1 MDAAVTRAYELLDAQ
16 PAAVRA
22 LLPDGCDVIDAH
34 THLGLDEDGMTLSL
48 ADHLATMDGAG
59 VAGAFVFALNEPDRF
74 PAYRTPND
82 RVLAWAAE
90 APERLWPFVRLS
102 LDEDPIAEAERC
114 LERGARGIKMHPRA
128 QRFRVNDP
136 RLEDVFALAAE
147 RRIPVLIHAGRGLP
161 AGMALELAH
170 VAERHPEASLIL
182 AHLAIAEQGRI
193 GRAANGQPNV
203 FFDTSAWSPV
213 DQLHLLSL
221 VAPEQILWASD
232 IPYGAPLAAQRLLLG
247 ALGRSEIAIETVRG
261 IFGGTARGLLE
272 GRRPAQL
279 SAPVG
284 PAKIELGYSRARVL
298 VYLSSATPML
308 WLGQRDPVGF
318 LGLAEAA
325 CDDEGDDLA
334 EVGELI
340 RATAA
345 LLDHVTAD
353 GPPTQANRY
362 LVWRLLSFA
371 QTKAAFD

>member
-16 PAAVRA
+16 HASVRA
-22 LLPDGCDVIDAH
+22 LLPDGCEVIDAH
-34 THLGLDEDGMTLSL
+34 THLGLDEDGTTLSL
-48 ADHLATMDGAG
+48 EDHLATMDGGG
-59 VAGAFVFALNEPDRF
+59 VAGAFVFALNEPDRA
-74 PAYRTPND
+74 PAYRKPND

-102 LDEDPIAEAERC
+102 LDEEPIAEAERC
-114 LERGARGIKMHPRA
+114 LDRGARGIKMHPRA

-161 AGMALELAH
+161 AGMAIELAH
-170 VAERHPEASLIL
+170 VAERHPAASLIL

-203 FFDTSAWSPV
+203 FFDTSAWSPI
-213 DQLHLLSL
+213 DQQHLLAL

-247 ALGRSEIAIETVRG
+247 ALAQTSVSPETVHG
-261 IFGGTARGLLE
+261 IFGATARGLLE
-272 GRRPAQL
+272 GRRPARL
-279 SAPVG
+279 SAPIG
-284 PAKIELGYSRARVL
+284 PPQITLGYSRARVL
-298 VYLSSATPML
+298 VYLASVTPIL
-308 WLGQRDPVGF
+308 WQGQRDVVGF

-325 CDDEGDDLA
+325 CDDEGDALA
-334 EVGELI
+334 EVAELI
-340 RATAA
+340 RGTAA

-353 GPPTQANRY
+353 GAPSQANRY
-362 LVWRLLSFA
+362 LLWRLLAFA
-371 QTKAAFD
+371 QAKAAFD